1 MRAHQLLLH
10 TDRHFS
16 ATASGVQVEGRTNP
30 WLAIRAASM
39 YFYIDAMWARAEDPR
54 NRTLADLQMV
64 EYPASGDP
72 SEHIDSM
79 RHLCAVTLC
88 DPGLVNLVCCK
99 TIASTHIAMRK
110 QICSCQQNFC

>member
-1 MRAHQLLLH
+1 MHV
-10 TDRHFS
+10 S

-72 SEHIDSM
+72 SEPIDSM
-79 RHLCAVTLC
+79 RHLHAVTLY
-88 DPGLVNLVCCK
+88 DPCLLIFVCCK
-99 TIASTHIAMRK
+99 TFASFHIAMRK
-110 QICSCQQNFC
+110 QIWSR